1 MVKINEYIVA
11 DPKVLGG
18 KPVIK
23 GTRIS
28 VVFILQLLASGM
40 SVEDIL
46 KGYPHLTREAILA
59 AIDYAADTIEHERVL
74 EAR

>member
-1 MVKINEYIVA
+1 MVKINEYIIA
-11 DPKVLGG
+11 DSKILGG

-28 VVFILQLLASGM
+28 VAFILQLLASGM

-59 AIDYAADTIEHERVL
+59 AIDYAADTIEHERIV
-74 EAR
+74 EVG

>member
-1 MVKINEYIVA
+1 MKRIVA

-28 VVFILQLLASGM
+28 VEFVLELLASGV
-40 SVEDIL
+40 SEKDIL
-46 KGYPHLTREAILA
+46 TEYPHLKKEDIKACLE
-59 AIDYAADTIEHERVL
+59 YAAKSLKNEVYLNL
-74 EAR
+74 EKTA

>member
-74 EAR
+74 EAG